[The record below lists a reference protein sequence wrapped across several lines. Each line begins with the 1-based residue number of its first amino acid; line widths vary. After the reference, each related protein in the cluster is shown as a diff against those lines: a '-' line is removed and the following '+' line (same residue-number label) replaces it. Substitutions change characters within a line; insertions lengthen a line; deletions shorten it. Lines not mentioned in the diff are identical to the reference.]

1 VREASAPRPAITFRM
16 DVVEPAYDGATGTAG
31 GRAFGAA
38 LLGLAAA
45 KELDPAGLAAAAEID
60 PGLLARAVAG
70 EARLAVPALARLAR
84 ALRLRPIGFLQQT
97 GLLGLEVYAGGLD
110 PLYFLPDGQIR
121 YDARIYMREINPRH
135 AVPEGDM
142 TKRNPVLKALT
153 DDTVIDPLGKL
164 EIELAYL
171 LRAAVQNTAGTL

>member
-1 VREASAPRPAITFRM
+1 M

-31 GRAFGAA
+31 GRAFGGA

-60 PGLLARAVAG
+60 PGLLARALAG